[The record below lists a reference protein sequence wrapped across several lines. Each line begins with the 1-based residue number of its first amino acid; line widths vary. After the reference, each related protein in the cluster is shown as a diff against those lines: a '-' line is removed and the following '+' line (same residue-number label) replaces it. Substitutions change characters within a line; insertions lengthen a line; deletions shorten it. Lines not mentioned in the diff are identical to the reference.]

1 MATPK
6 GFHWSVD
13 ARRARSLEKRRNQPY
28 DGTFFAKVASPL
40 ENERV
45 FVQGALGDKIINFAY
60 PFSSPNAWIRGQPE
74 VDTTMLTL
82 VGADS
87 REMHPVGYFDGTK
100 AGVVAKYETAAS
112 QLRENPT
119 AEIADLIPYRALQPG
134 DVDTASNFAQTF
146 HGLKDVVQAR
156 GGLSHLSLTSKAASI
171 DTPLFQVHGP
181 AYRVSGSLTDEVRFG
196 VVRRATSSS
205 SPTFPALVRS
215 SQASVRNPTVTA
227 FAKEHSVV
235 LTSYGTPPLAGK
247 LIDHRQ
253 GNVVEDNGDL
263 ATSDATGQELR
274 ARYRWFSSGSE
285 TKAEIDQS
293 GNWSLSTAI
302 DALSGGQVS
311 IQSGPFNMDVGR
323 SFSAKVN
330 QDIQFTSSIGSF
342 IATAT
347 AGFRISTAASNGVI
361 ESLTG
366 LRVTSQGAVVIESA
380 LPLGIRLGSPSLG
393 VPLPQYPILIA
404 NPTYV
409 GTLQGWLGAESAFD
423 GVIGSYGATAA
434 AAWSAIGALV
444 SLIDPTA
451 TVPSLC
457 LSAAAAATAMSAS
470 APIVTGAISAHLP
483 TLGMNPAGFQ
493 SLKTVSE

>member
-1 MATPK
+1 MPAPK

-13 ARRARSLEKRRNQPY
+13 ARRARSFEKRKTQPY

-45 FVQGALGDKIINFAY
+45 FVQGGLGEKIINFAY

-74 VDTTMLTL
+74 VETTMITMI
-82 VGADS
+82 GADS
-87 REMHPVGYFDGTK
+87 REIHPIGYFDSTK
-100 AGVVAKYETAAS
+100 AGVVRSYETAAS
-112 QLRENPT
+112 QLREDPT
-119 AEIADLIPYRALQPG
+119 ADIADVIPYRALQPG
-134 DVDTASNFAQTF
+134 DVDTASSFAQTF
-146 HGLKDVVQAR
+146 HGLKDVMQAR
-156 GGLSHLSLTSKAASI
+156 GGLSHFSMNSKAASI

-196 VVRRATSSS
+196 VVRRATT
-205 SPTFPALVRS
+205 SPTFPTLIRS
-215 SQASVRNPTVTA
+215 SQFSVRNPGTRA

-235 LTSYGTPPLAGK
+235 LNSYGVLPNRLK
-247 LIDHRQ
+247 LLDHRQ

-263 ATSDATGQELR
+263 ATADATGQELR
-274 ARYRWFSSGSE
+274 ARYRWFSLGSE
-285 TKAEIDQS
+285 TKAEIDQF

-302 DALSGGQVS
+302 DGLSGGQVA

-323 SFSAKVN
+323 NFSARVT

-347 AGFRISTAASNGVI
+347 AGFRISTAANGVI
-361 ESLTG
+361 ESLRD
-366 LRVTSQGAVVIESA
+366 LRVTSQDAVIIESA

-393 VPLPQYPILIA
+393 VPLPQYPVLIA

-457 LSAAAAATAMSAS
+457 LSAAAAATALSAS